1 MELDRDLDRRT
12 CERASRARDPR
23 FDGRFFIGVTSTKIY
38 CRPICPAVVPNPK
51 NKRYFP
57 TAAAASEAGFR
68 PCLRCRPEAAP
79 GTPAWRGTSTTVRR
93 ALQLIQQGALDEQ
106 SVEQL
111 AERLGVGARHLN
123 RLFVQ
128 HLGASPLAVAQTR
141 RLHFAKRLLDE
152 TDLPMTEVALAASF
166 GSLRRFNDAFRNTY
180 QRAPSEIR
188 RGRRGQVVVPDG
200 ALRFKLTYRPPYDF
214 DGLLRFLAARAVPG
228 VEGVA
233 DGVYRRVVRAGERLG
248 TIAVRHLAAERALEL
263 ELRHPDPRVAFG
275 VVQRVRALFDLA
287 ADPAPIALAFRDDP
301 LLAACVAAAPGQRL
315 PGAFDPFELGVRAV
329 LGQQVSVA
337 AARTLAARLA
347 ARHGAELPPAAGGA
361 AHGLT
366 HAFPDA
372 AALARAKLDG
382 LGLTGARVRSLRALA
397 QAVVGGA
404 LRFDADPAEVRAA
417 LAKLPGFGPWTIEYV
432 MLRGVGDPDAF
443 PAGDLGLRKA
453 IATDAKRTP
462 VPERALAA
470 RAERWTPWRGY
481 AVFHLW
487 RSLEAP
493 APNPRRPSRARA
505 AKKRTRA

>member
-38 CRPICPAVVPNPK
+38 CRPICPAVVPNPR

-57 TAAAASEAGFR
+57 TAAAAAEAGFR

-93 ALQLIQQGALDEQ
+93 ALQLIQQGALDEL

-152 TDLPMTEVALAASF
+152 TDLPMTEVALAAGF
-166 GSLRRFNDAFRNTY
+166 GSLRRFNDAFQKTY
-180 QRAPSEIR
+180 QRAPSQIR
-188 RGRRGQVVVPDG
+188 RGRRSIAPVPEG
-200 ALRFKLTYRPPYDF
+200 ALRFRLSYRPPYDF

-228 VEGVA
+228 VEAVDA
-233 DGVYRRVVRAGERLG
+233 AGVYRRVVRAGEQLG
-248 TIAVRHLAAERALEL
+248 TIAVRHLATERALEL

-275 VVQRVRALFDLA
+275 VVQRVRAVFDLA
-287 ADPAPIALAFRDDP
+287 ADPEPIALAFRDDP
-301 LLAACVAAAPGQRL
+301 LLADCVAAAPGQRL
-315 PGAFDPFELGVRAV
+315 PGAIDPFELAVRAV

-347 ARHGAELPPAAGGA
+347 ARHGAPLAAPRD
-361 AHGLT
+361 GLT

-372 AALARAKLDG
+372 ATLARARLDG
-382 LGLTGARVRSLRALA
+382 LGLTGARTRSLRALA
-397 QAVVGGA
+397 QAVVTGA

-417 LAKLPGFGPWTIEYV
+417 LVALPGFGPWTVEYV

-453 IATDAKRTP
+453 VATDAARTP

-487 RSLEAP
+487 RSLEGTAKSP
-493 APNPRRPSRARA
+493 KTKARPRKAARE
-505 AKKRTRA
+505 RT

>member
-51 NKRYFP
+51 NKRFFP
-57 TAAAASEAGFR
+57 TAAAAAEAGFR

-79 GTPAWRGTSTTVRR
+79 GTPAWHGTSTTVRR
-93 ALQLIQQGALDEQ
+93 ALQLIQQGALDEH

-152 TDLPMTEVALAASF
+152 TDLPMTEVALAAGF

-180 QRAPSEIR
+180 QRAPSQIR
-188 RGRRGQVVVPDG
+188 RGRRSIEPVPEG
-200 ALRFKLTYRPPYDF
+200 ALRFKLAYRPPYDF
-214 DGLLRFLAARAVPG
+214 DGLLAFLAARAVPG
-228 VEGVA
+228 VEVVA
-233 DGVYRRVVRAGERLG
+233 DGVYRRVARAGEQLG
-248 TIAVRHLAAERALEL
+248 TIAVRHLPAERALEL

-287 ADPAPIALAFRDDP
+287 ADPKPIALAFRDDP

-315 PGAFDPFELGVRAV
+315 PGALDPFELGVRAV

-347 ARHGAELPPAAGGA
+347 ERHGAPLPAPRD
-361 AHGLT
+361 GLT
-366 HAFPDA
+366 HAFPDPTT
-372 AALARAKLDG
+372 LARARLDG

-397 QAVVGGA
+397 QAVVSGA

-417 LAKLPGFGPWTIEYV
+417 LAALPGFGPWTIEYV

-462 VPERALAA
+462 VPERVLAE

-487 RSLEAP
+487 RSLATPP
-493 APNPRRPSRARA
+493 ATRTTTTRARPAQA
-505 AKKRTRA
+505 ARRRTRA

>member
-152 TDLPMTEVALAASF
+152 TDLPMTEVALAAGF

-200 ALRFKLTYRPPYDF
+200 ALRFKLAYRPPYDF
-214 DGLLRFLAARAVPG
+214 DGLLAFLATRAVPG
-228 VEGVA
+228 VETVGA
-233 DGVYRRVVRAGERLG
+233 DGVYRRVLRAGERLG
-248 TIAVRHLAAERALEL
+248 TLAVRHLGPERALEL

-287 ADPAPIALAFRDDP
+287 ADPKPIALAFRDDP
-301 LLAACVAAAPGQRL
+301 LLAACVASAPGQRL
-315 PGAFDPFELGVRAV
+315 PGALDPFELAVRAV

-337 AARTLAARLA
+337 AARTFAARLA
-347 ARHGAELPPAAGGA
+347 ARHGEALPASSGGA

-372 AALARAKLDG
+372 ATLARARLDG
-382 LGLTGARVRSLRALA
+382 LGLTGARIRSLRALA
-397 QAVVGGA
+397 QAVVAGT

-417 LAKLPGFGPWTIEYV
+417 LATLPGFGPWTIEYV

-453 IATDAKRTP
+453 VATDAKRTP
-462 VPERALAA
+462 VPERVLAE

-487 RSLEAP
+487 RSLATP
-493 APNPRRPSRARA
+493 APKARART
-505 AKKRTRA
+505 KRTRP